1 MNKYYL
7 AVKIMAN
14 QIMRMTVSLAKEEIS
29 QLKKIAKEEKRLY
42 SRQVIY
48 MMEFY
53 IKNKNKIRH

>member
-53 IKNKNKIRH
+53 IKNKNKILD